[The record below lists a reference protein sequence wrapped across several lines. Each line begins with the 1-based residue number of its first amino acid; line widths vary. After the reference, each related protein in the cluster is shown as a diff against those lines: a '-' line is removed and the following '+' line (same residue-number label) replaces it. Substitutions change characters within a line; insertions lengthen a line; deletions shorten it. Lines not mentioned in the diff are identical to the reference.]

1 MIFHATKLP
10 GAFLIELERKEDER
24 GFFARAWCENEFA
37 EHHLEG
43 KIVQCNISFNKK
55 RGTLRGMHFQ
65 SHPHAETKVIRCT
78 RGSIYDVIVDLRPES
93 PQYKQYL
100 SVILSAEARSMLYI
114 PKGFAHGFQT
124 LEDETEVFYYMS
136 EHYAPHAAKGFRW
149 NDPAFKISWPD
160 PVRIISEKDCSYP
173 DFDAE

>member
-1 MIFHATKLP
+1 VIFQTTKLP

-55 RGTLRGMHFQ
+55 RGTLRGMHYQ
-65 SHPHAETKVIRCT
+65 SHPHAEIKVIRCT

-100 SVILSAEARSMLYI
+100 SVILSAETRSMLYV

-124 LEDETEVFYYMS
+124 LEDETEVFYHMS
-136 EHYAPHAAKGFRW
+136 EHYTPHAAKGFRW

-160 PVRIISEKDCSYP
+160 AVRIISERDCSYP
-173 DFDAE
+173 NFAAE

>member
-1 MIFHATKLP
+1 MIFQATKLP

-55 RGTLRGMHFQ
+55 RATLRGMHYQ
-65 SHPHAETKVIRCT
+65 SHPYAEIKVIRCT

-93 PQYKQYL
+93 PHYKEYL
-100 SVILSAEARSMLYI
+100 SVILSAETRSMLYI

-124 LEDETEVFYYMS
+124 LEDETEVFYHMS
-136 EHYAPHAAKGFRW
+136 EYYMPHAARGFRW
-149 NDPAFKISWPD
+149 NDPAFRISWPD
-160 PVRIISEKDCSYP
+160 DVQIISEKDRSYP
-173 DFDAE
+173 DFSAE